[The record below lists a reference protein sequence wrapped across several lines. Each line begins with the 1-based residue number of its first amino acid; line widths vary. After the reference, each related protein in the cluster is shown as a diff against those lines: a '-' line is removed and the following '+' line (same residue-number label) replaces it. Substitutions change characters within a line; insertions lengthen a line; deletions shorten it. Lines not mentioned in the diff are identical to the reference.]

1 MKPLESL
8 IQQLENQISNASISN
23 LSVSNSSVGWQIEH
37 SLLTIKLI
45 TEQLKK
51 SDPNQ
56 YKWTFNIGRI
66 LILTMQKIPRGKAQA
81 PKIVVPKEGITTDS
95 LKATVRQ
102 AKESIQVYKYFTQ
115 ESLFRASVFWKIK
128 CATNDLF
135 SANTHEASSGYH
147 SRYSEMKSDV
157 YVKQRYLYLA
167 VISFN

>member
-8 IQQLENQISNASISN
+8 IQQLENQISNASTSN

-81 PKIVVPKEGITTDS
+81 PKIVVPKEDITTES

-102 AKESIQVYKYFTQ
+102 TRESIQVLNTLHKNHYFVHPYFGKLNVQQTICF
-115 ESLFRASVFWKIK
+115 LH
-128 CATNDLF
+128 
-135 SANTHEASSGYH
+135 THTKH
-147 SRYSEMKSDV
+147 H
-157 YVKQRYLYLA
+157 LA
-167 VISFN
+167 IIRDILK